1 MELGLHHRVFVGVS
15 EYIANIYR
23 SVKTIFTGL
32 HISASHLFQEP
43 ITIQYPDRT
52 PRPVV
57 DELPDRYRGF
67 LMVDMDICTACKLCE
82 KDCPID
88 CIEIIIDK
96 DEKTKARY
104 MSQFD
109 IDLAKCMWCGLCT
122 EPCPTGAIHFTPQF
136 ERATSDLRN
145 LLFHYIQPG
154 DQVTPYKV
162 PRKKKTPEEQEEKE
176 EPPQEPQAD

>member
-1 MELGLHHRVFVGVS
+1 MELGLHKNRFLIGIS

-23 SVKTIFTGL
+23 AVKTTYTGL
-32 HISASHLFQEP
+32 HITASHLFREP
-43 ITIQYPDRT
+43 ITVQYPDRT

-57 DELPDRYRGF
+57 DVLPDRYRGF

-96 DEKTKARY
+96 DEETKQRY

-122 EPCPTGAIHFTPQF
+122 EPCPTGAIHFTPEF
-136 ERATSDLRN
+136 EKATTNLRD
-145 LLFHYIQPG
+145 LLFHYIPEG
-154 DQVTPYKV
+154 DKVIPYKV
-162 PRKKKTPEEQEEKE
+162 PRKKKPEENKEESKTPEEEK
-176 EPPQEPQAD
+176 